1 DEHHGDR
8 HKGIEHRHPRHH
20 GESNAITK
28 AEAEV
33 EQPLSFPYQAEI
45 WSGRFAMLGLTTV
58 AMAIALT

>member
-1 DEHHGDR
+1 MNSSVDHSVNDALVQLE
-8 HKGIEHRHPRHH
+8 

-28 AEAEV
+28 AEA

>member
-1 DEHHGDR
+1 MNSSVDHSVNDALVQLE
-8 HKGIEHRHPRHH
+8 